1 MTAAVEVFAVL
12 LRTFNPLAKSET
24 VATLAKART
33 RRGVGGADVRLERAQ
48 ALVDN
53 GYASV
58 AELAHT
64 KFEDVSPPVT
74 GAAAALL
81 RGVLTQEARA
91 NEAANQAV
99 DAR

>member
-1 MTAAVEVFAVL
+1 MTATAEVFVAL
-12 LRTFNPLAKSET
+12 LHAFNPLAKSET
-24 VATLAKART
+24 VAKLAQART
-33 RRGVGGADVRLERAQ
+33 RWGGGAYVRLDIAQ

-64 KFEDVSPPVT
+64 KFEDVSPPVK

>member
-1 MTAAVEVFAVL
+1 MLSDT
-12 LRTFNPLAKSET
+12 
-24 VATLAKART
+24 
-33 RRGVGGADVRLERAQ
+33 
-48 ALVDN
+48 

-58 AELAHT
+58 AELARA